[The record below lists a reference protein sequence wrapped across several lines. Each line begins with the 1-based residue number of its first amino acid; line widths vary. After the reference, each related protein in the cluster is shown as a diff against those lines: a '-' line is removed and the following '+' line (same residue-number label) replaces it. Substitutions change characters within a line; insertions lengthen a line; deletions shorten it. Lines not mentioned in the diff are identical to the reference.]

1 MRGAIVV
8 PRGGAGRVAASA
20 AAAASVDE
28 IAAIV
33 VTLDALERRS
43 ARPTRDAPDGDGAN
57 SPWRHAGRVYDGY
70 DTAMAGRR
78 P

>member
-1 MRGAIVV
+1 MRGAIVL
-8 PRGGAGRVAASA
+8 PRGGAGQVAASA

-28 IAAIV
+28 IAAV
-33 VTLDALERRS
+33 VVALDALERRS

-57 SPWRHAGRVYDGY
+57 WRHAGRLYDGY
-70 DTAMAGRR
+70 DTALAGRR